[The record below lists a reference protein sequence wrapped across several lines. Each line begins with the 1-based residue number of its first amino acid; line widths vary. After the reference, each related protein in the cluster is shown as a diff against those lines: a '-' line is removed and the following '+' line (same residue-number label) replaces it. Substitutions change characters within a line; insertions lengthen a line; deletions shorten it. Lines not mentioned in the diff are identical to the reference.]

1 MCHIKLQNSDN
12 ETLDSIVN
20 ELKKYDINDFLT
32 KISALNLLPYNQNK
46 CIVFDAIINAILHT
60 NLEEFTS
67 KNLISINKFNEII
80 NIGMSLDM
88 AKNIDPVCMPF
99 IHRVFFYGNRWIF
112 SGINTNC
119 GYNLQ
124 AMLDVLFKKENKF
137 NQLFLS
143 KCSQMVE
150 VVLRITTEM
159 VEGLG
164 YDISI
169 LNHYE
174 KDDVD
179 FPTSF
184 QMKKLC
190 SFVLINTSEIENI
203 IDEEA
208 QTNLFY
214 DQSNYVQYE
223 HYNNYAFF
231 YSPILKLSSTTAIV
245 LNPSMLSTFLIHYI
259 IKTAKVFGIFEEL
272 LDLYN
277 EEIWLDCK
285 RSLSVLNHKKI
296 KENEFG
302 IELKNDDYYKEIV
315 LSATNNRIMFVQFF
329 CDNGEKYKLTDMFA
343 NHMIKGNL
351 YEKRYK
357 YIEDKLKLYPC
368 KSIYQLVIISGFGR
382 GVGVTLKNKRNNKKI
397 ILTPFDLYCISV
409 NEEKHNNFIPYYI
422 ESKAKFPDPV
432 PPFDSDICDITL
444 YTSNNYSFYFNDDV
458 DMHKTLRFAGYGDS
472 VDYINNALKKEDRQL
487 VKYPNSVYL
496 KEVVLI
502 DAKRN
507 IYCSKNLEQ
516 IELLNKFS
524 KNY

>member
-164 YDISI
+164 
-169 LNHYE
+169 
-174 KDDVD
+174 
-179 FPTSF
+179 
-184 QMKKLC
+184 
-190 SFVLINTSEIENI
+190 
-203 IDEEA
+203 
-208 QTNLFY
+208 
-214 DQSNYVQYE
+214 
-223 HYNNYAFF
+223 
-231 YSPILKLSSTTAIV
+231 
-245 LNPSMLSTFLIHYI
+245 
-259 IKTAKVFGIFEEL
+259 
-272 LDLYN
+272 
-277 EEIWLDCK
+277 
-285 RSLSVLNHKKI
+285 
-296 KENEFG
+296 
-302 IELKNDDYYKEIV
+302 
-315 LSATNNRIMFVQFF
+315 
-329 CDNGEKYKLTDMFA
+329 
-343 NHMIKGNL
+343 
-351 YEKRYK
+351 
-357 YIEDKLKLYPC
+357 
-368 KSIYQLVIISGFGR
+368 
-382 GVGVTLKNKRNNKKI
+382 
-397 ILTPFDLYCISV
+397 
-409 NEEKHNNFIPYYI
+409 
-422 ESKAKFPDPV
+422 
-432 PPFDSDICDITL
+432 
-444 YTSNNYSFYFNDDV
+444 
-458 DMHKTLRFAGYGDS
+458 
-472 VDYINNALKKEDRQL
+472 
-487 VKYPNSVYL
+487 
-496 KEVVLI
+496 
-502 DAKRN
+502 
-507 IYCSKNLEQ
+507 
-516 IELLNKFS
+516 
-524 KNY
+524 